1 MIGFRTNEVEIT
13 ESSVSDLT
21 VELSEAAIVG
31 DEVIVSA
38 SRVEQNILE
47 SPVSIEKIDAIG
59 IQAIGFSQPIFK
71 PLQTPEPRELRSEA
85 HAQARVADNNS
96 QAQPGSQQ
104 FQSLA
109 NELRSTPISEG
120 GALLIEKTGLWH
132 AETKYNFADIIDP
145 STWSLS

>member
-59 IQAIGFSQPIFK
+59 IQQSASPSLFSNLCKRP
-71 PLQTPEPRELRSEA
+71 
-85 HAQARVADNNS
+85 N
-96 QAQPGSQQ
+96 PGSYGQKPMPR
-104 FQSLA
+104 LA
-109 NELRSTPISEG
+109 
-120 GALLIEKTGLWH
+120 
-132 AETKYNFADIIDP
+132 
-145 STWSLS
+145 